1 MPRRDN
7 KMPKN
12 NSELEFSKE
21 LSAKETNI
29 PGVIV
34 FDLPVHGDSRGWFK
48 ENYQKE
54 KMTKLGLPEI
64 NIVQNNI
71 SFNADKGVTRGFHA
85 EPWDKYISVATGKV
99 FGAWVDLR
107 PGDTFGETFTTEI
120 DPSKAIFIPRGVA
133 NAFQALEDKT
143 AYTYLVNAHWSAEA
157 QSEYTFVNLADETLN
172 IKWPIPLELAELS
185 EKDKNHPRLPEVKP
199 MTPRRTLVVGANGQ
213 LGRALQIKF
222 PDAEFAGHNELDIT
236 SPDLCNVRN
245 WNQYDTII
253 NAAAFTAVDKAET
266 PEGREAAWKVNAEAV
281 ANLAKIAIKYSNI
294 TLVQISSDYVFDG
307 NKIDHTE
314 DEPFT
319 PLNVYGQTKAAA
331 DIVVSATPKHYIA
344 RTSWVVGDGNN
355 FVKTMKSLA
364 EKGIKPSVVND
375 QIGRLTFADDLADA
389 IKHLVSTKASYGTYN
404 VTSDG
409 HSTGWADIAAEV
421 YRLTGHDG
429 NDVTGVSTL
438 EYYAGKQDIATRPL
452 QSSLNLDKI
461 KSTGF
466 KPLDGLDGLK
476 NYLNSLEEK

>member
-157 QSEYTFVNLADETLN
+157 QSEYTFVNLADETLY
-172 IKWPIPLELAELS
+172 IKWPIPLESAELS
-185 EKDKNHPRLPEVKP
+185 EKDSFVKIPVAKPAKRLPIH
-199 MTPRRTLVVGANGQ
+199 L
-213 LGRALQIKF
+213 LL
-222 PDAEFAGHNELDIT
+222 
-236 SPDLCNVRN
+236 
-245 WNQYDTII
+245 
-253 NAAAFTAVDKAET
+253 
-266 PEGREAAWKVNAEAV
+266 
-281 ANLAKIAIKYSNI
+281 
-294 TLVQISSDYVFDG
+294 
-307 NKIDHTE
+307 
-314 DEPFT
+314 
-319 PLNVYGQTKAAA
+319 
-331 DIVVSATPKHYIA
+331 
-344 RTSWVVGDGNN
+344 SW
-355 FVKTMKSLA
+355 F
-364 EKGIKPSVVND
+364 
-375 QIGRLTFADDLADA
+375 R
-389 IKHLVSTKASYGTYN
+389 
-404 VTSDG
+404 
-409 HSTGWADIAAEV
+409 
-421 YRLTGHDG
+421 
-429 NDVTGVSTL
+429 
-438 EYYAGKQDIATRPL
+438 
-452 QSSLNLDKI
+452 
-461 KSTGF
+461 
-466 KPLDGLDGLK
+466 
-476 NYLNSLEEK
+476 